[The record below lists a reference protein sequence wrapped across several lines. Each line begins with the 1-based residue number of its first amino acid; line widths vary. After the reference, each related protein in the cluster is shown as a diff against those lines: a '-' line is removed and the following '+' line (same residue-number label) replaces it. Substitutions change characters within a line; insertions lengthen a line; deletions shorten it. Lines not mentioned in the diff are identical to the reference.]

1 MCTRSKVY
9 ISSTIALISWLY
21 LPVFPSVACGGP
33 MDIVIVLDGSN
44 SIYPWEPMNMFL
56 EKLIPALDIG
66 PQSTQ
71 VGLFSLTTFYF
82 YIHFTGRAFL
92 PIYTQF
98 VHPFRSVSFNMGW
111 LPNLNSDR
119 GTTALRTNRCISSSE
134 MKLGILSFLRKSI
147 NLSVPQETSSSKASR
162 WLSLYNSW
170 RFKSF
175 VFLVAHF
182 AGESSK
188 HCDKAAIIRTFKM
201 SPQRIR

>member
-82 YIHFTGRAFL
+82 YIHFTGSAFL
-92 PIYTQF
+92 PIYTQWF

-111 LPNLNSDR
+111 LPNLNSDWR
-119 GTTALRTNRCISSSE
+119 STEPKNVSLLQLPISLRCLETAPTPLKPSNTQ
-134 MKLGILSFLRKSI
+134 G
-147 NLSVPQETSSSKASR
+147 
-162 WLSLYNSW
+162 
-170 RFKSF
+170 
-175 VFLVAHF
+175 
-182 AGESSK
+182 
-188 HCDKAAIIRTFKM
+188 
-201 SPQRIR
+201 